1 MNLAKNIL
9 IKAIYFRVSIQQQ
22 RGDHK
27 KAKRGKKLTK
37 KTASSHLRAF
47 LRHEYQ
53 Y

>member
-27 KAKRGKKLTK
+27 KSKKRKKANK
-37 KTASSHLRAF
+37 KDCEQSLKGVFKT
-47 LRHEYQ
+47 
-53 Y
+53 